1 MYINLA
7 HILTIN
13 HWRKQGEIEQ
23 SKMLISRKVNVH
35 HFKYF
40 QHLTNASTKGS
51 KCKQKKPKQKHL
63 LAYRGQADVW
73 TDRGKL

>member
-1 MYINLA
+1 MYINMA

-13 HWRKQGEIEQ
+13 RWRKHGEIEQ
-23 SKMLISRKVNVH
+23 SKVLISRKVH

-51 KCKQKKPKQKHL
+51 KCKQKTKKPKQKHL